1 MMNVRG
7 EMCCENCEKFH
18 LFDEEAIMIDGSLD
32 GFGDCFYHGE
42 IFHKKSLCKHW
53 NMKYE
58 ED

>member
-1 MMNVRG
+1 
-7 EMCCENCEKFH
+7 MCCENCEKFH